1 MTTESTIKNQDEPV
15 RHPVIFA
22 GAGPGDPELITVKGQ
37 HALADADLVIY
48 AGSLVPEAVL
58 KWTKP
63 ETRVLNSASMNL
75 EEIIDE
81 IEKAYK
87 RGKQVVRLHTGDPSL
102 YGAVFEQ
109 MAKLDKKS
117 IPCKVIPGV
126 TAAFAAAAAM
136 GIEYTLPEV
145 SQTLILTRMAGRTP
159 VPENEALESLAEH
172 KASMAIYLSISMVD
186 KVARVLEKAYGKD
199 AVCAVVYC
207 VSQPEEKIIFT
218 SPGELPEIVRKEKIT
233 RQALIIIGKALDIG
247 KHKEKY
253 KSKLYDKNFS
263 HGFRKKKNDKIAL
276 WAITPKGALLARE
289 IAECLPDAKLHLS
302 ADLNINDIPASYFKR
317 LSDAIVSD
325 FHAYTGHVFIM
336 STGIVVRLI
345 ASCIRNK
352 TTDPA
357 VVVVD
362 EIGRHVV
369 SLVSGHLGG
378 ANSLAI
384 KVAGLIGAD
393 PVINTATD
401 VNQVTAIDVLA
412 KQHNLFIENPEAIKN
427 INMALITGKKFYLHD
442 QYKLLRDSIDPSHIF
457 PSHTFPAHI
466 PTDFKKG
473 QITGN
478 EDIPDVS
485 IGVFIDDTLADL
497 SKKVL
502 ILRPGSLVAGIGCNR
517 NTTMKEIKEFF
528 EKVLKESGLAVASV
542 IRLSTINLKTDEPG
556 LIALAEEL
564 KLPISFFDKD
574 ELNRADGI
582 KSPSD
587 MVEKHTGVKSVCEA
601 AAILASKNGKL
612 IVPKHSTQNVTVAI
626 ARIPF
631 IL

>member
-1 MTTESTIKNQDEPV
+1 MKTISAIHNQDEPV

-37 HALADADLVIY
+37 QALADADLVIY
-48 AGSLVPEAVL
+48 AGSLVPETVL

-63 ETRVLNSASMNL
+63 ETRVLNSASMHL

-87 RGKQVVRLHTGDPSL
+87 KGKQVVRLHTGDPSL
-102 YGAVFEQ
+102 YGAIFEQ

-159 VPENEALESLAEH
+159 VPENEALELLAEH

-186 KVARVLEKAYGKD
+186 KVSRVLEKAYGKH
-199 AVCAVVYC
+199 ATCAVVFC

-233 RQALIIIGKALDIG
+233 RQALIIVGKVLAIG

-276 WAITPKGALLARE
+276 WAITPKGALLARK
-289 IAECLPDAKLHLS
+289 IAESLPDARLHLS
-302 ADLNINDIPASYFKR
+302 ADLNINDIPAFYFKR
-317 LSDAIVSD
+317 LFDAISGD

-384 KVAGLIGAD
+384 KVAGLIGAE
-393 PVINTATD
+393 PVITTATD

-427 INMALITGKKFYLHD
+427 INMAFITGKKFYLHD
-442 QYKLLRDSIDPSHIF
+442 PYKLLRDSINPSYIF
-457 PSHTFPAHI
+457 RAHI
-466 PTDFKKG
+466 LTDFKKG
-473 QITGN
+473 QIAEN
-478 EDIPDVS
+478 EDIHS
-485 IGVFIDDTLADL
+485 VFIDDTLADL

-517 NTTMKEIKEFF
+517 NTTVKEIKEFF
-528 EKVLKESGLAVASV
+528 EEVLEGSELAISSV
-542 IRLSTINLKTDEPG
+542 IRIATINLKADESG
-556 LIALAEEL
+556 LIAFAEEL
-564 KLPISFFDKD
+564 KLPISFYDKE

-631 IL
+631 IS